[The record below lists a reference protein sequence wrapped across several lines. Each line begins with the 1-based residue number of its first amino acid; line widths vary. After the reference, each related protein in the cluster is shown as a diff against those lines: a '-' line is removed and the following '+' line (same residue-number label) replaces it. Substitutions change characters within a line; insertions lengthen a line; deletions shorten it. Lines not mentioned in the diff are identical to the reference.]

1 MGLWIFYVLNFN
13 GSFLADIF
21 SQSAYLRGY
30 FGSIGCA
37 GLEEK
42 SSVCKYLPVSEVEKL
57 AAP

>member
-1 MGLWIFYVLNFN
+1 MLNFN